1 MHARARMTARAAG
14 LFALVVGLWLALLAP
29 TAAAHALLIR
39 ADPAINGT
47 VTSSPQRILLTFT
60 EPVDPSLSG
69 AQVVNTQ
76 GQPVPGAL
84 PSRAVPSNSEQLAIR
99 LSRPLPLGV
108 YTVDWHTVSAL
119 DGHYV
124 TGAYAFGVGVAN
136 IGKVAPF
143 GKFVST
149 SHWLTGAQSVGRWL
163 LWAGLVVLLGCAC
176 TCWFVWRG
184 TLPARGS
191 SLLWAGWVA
200 AAVGVSTYIVTER
213 TIVRAPSLLPL
224 FGTPE
229 GLVMVAQLTAVLVL
243 CGLAVAA
250 TAALPCRPT
259 LAVLGGAAAFAT
271 MTVIWETHANG
282 PSPYRFFNLTVQ
294 WLHVMGVGV
303 WVGGLAWLLIGLR
316 GLPGPERA
324 TAGRRFSV
332 VATIGLAVVALT
344 GLSRAAAEVGAPAD
358 LLHTSFGRLL
368 LLKLAL
374 FVGLVVLG
382 ARNRFVEVPA
392 LAKDDALP
400 PFRRTLRGEVVL
412 GVAILAVTGVL
423 GGVATGREAATA
435 ARASAASRVVLSGS
449 DYATTVRVR
458 LVVDPGTVGSNRFTA
473 TVSDY
478 ATGRPLAGV
487 RAVQL
492 DFSLP
497 AQTTVP
503 ASTLAL
509 SKGPGGVWAGSGFE
523 LSVKGRWQ
531 IEVLVEGAASAV
543 QVPLAI
549 NATVTA
555 R

>member
-1 MHARARMTARAAG
+1 M
-14 LFALVVGLWLALLAP
+14 
-29 TAAAHALLIR
+29 
-39 ADPAINGT
+39 
-47 VTSSPQRILLTFT
+47 
-60 EPVDPSLSG
+60 
-69 AQVVNTQ
+69 
-76 GQPVPGAL
+76 
-84 PSRAVPSNSEQLAIR
+84 
-99 LSRPLPLGV
+99 
-108 YTVDWHTVSAL
+108 
-119 DGHYV
+119 

-149 SHWLTGAQSVGRWL
+149 SRWLTGAQSVGRWL

-191 SLLWAGWVA
+191 SLLWAGWVL
-200 AAVGVSTYIVTER
+200 AAVGVVDVHR
-213 TIVRAPSLLPL
+213 NGAHHRARPLLLPL

-259 LAVLGGAAAFAT
+259 LAVLGGAAAFAM

-303 WVGGLAWLLIGLR
+303 WVGGLAWLLLGLR

-332 VATIGLAVVALT
+332 IATIGLAVVALT
-344 GLSRAAAEVGAPAD
+344 GLSRAAAEVGAPAN

-368 LLKLAL
+368 LVKLAL

-478 ATGRPLAGV
+478 ATGRPLCGRARRAARLLAAWADDRAGLDPRPRHRVARRLARLRTRALRGRPVEHRRPCPDDRPRRSRCRSTIDVRAARTVSERPGKSPTDRRRHAWRGARRDERSGGRLPASLGEAQLEGLHAAAV
-487 RAVQL
+487 RAV
-492 DFSLP
+492 DP
-497 AQTTVP
+497 AR
-503 ASTLAL
+503 LAVVNSIEQSML
-509 SKGPGGVWAGSGFE
+509 AQRRVCSG
-523 LSVKGRWQ
+523 RAQ
-531 IEVLVEGAASAV
+531 
-543 QVPLAI
+543 
-549 NATVTA
+549 
-555 R
+555 

>member
-1 MHARARMTARAAG
+1 MRAHARVTVRAV
-14 LFALVVGLWLALLAP
+14 ALVGLVAGLWLALPAP
-29 TAAAHALLIR
+29 QAAAHALLVH
-39 ADPAINGT
+39 ASPAINGT
-47 VTSSPQRILLTFT
+47 VARSPQQILLTFT
-60 EPVDPSLSG
+60 EPVDPTLSG
-69 AQVVNTQ
+69 AQLVNTQ
-76 GQPVPGAL
+76 GQSVPGAL
-84 PSRAVPSNSEQLAIR
+84 PSHAVPSNSEQLAIV
-99 LSRPLPLGV
+99 LSRPLPHGV

-149 SHWLTGAQSVGRWL
+149 SPWLTGAQSVGRWL
-163 LWAGLVVLLGCAC
+163 LWAGLVLLLGGAC

-184 TLPARGS
+184 TLPAGGS
-191 SLLWAGWVA
+191 TLLWAGWA
-200 AAVGVSTYIVTER
+200 LAAVGVSTFIVTER
-213 TIVRAPSLLPL
+213 AIVRAPSLLPL

-229 GLVMVAQLTAVLVL
+229 GLVMVAQLAAVLLL

-250 TAALPCRPT
+250 TAVLPCLPT
-259 LAVLGGAAAFAT
+259 LAALGGAAAFAV

-294 WLHVMGVGV
+294 WLHVVGVGV
-303 WVGGLAWLLIGLR
+303 WVGGLAWLLLGLR
-316 GLPGPERA
+316 GLPGAKRA
-324 TAGRRFSV
+324 AAGRRFSTL
-332 VATIGLAVVALT
+332 ATIGLAIVLLT
-344 GLSRAAAEVGAPAD
+344 GLSRAVAEVGAPAN

-368 LLKLAL
+368 LVKLAF
-374 FVGLVVLG
+374 FVALVALG

-392 LAKDDALP
+392 LAKEGAAA

-435 ARASAASRVVLSGS
+435 ARASAATRVVLSGS

-478 ATGRPLAGV
+478 ATGRPLRDL

-503 ASTLAL
+503 SSTLIL
-509 SKGPGGVWAGSGFE
+509 SRGASGVWQGSGFE
-523 LSVKGRWQ
+523 LSVKGHWR
-531 IEVLVEGAASAV
+531 IEVLVEGATSAV
-543 QVPLAI
+543 QVPLVM
-549 NATVTA
+549 NAALPA